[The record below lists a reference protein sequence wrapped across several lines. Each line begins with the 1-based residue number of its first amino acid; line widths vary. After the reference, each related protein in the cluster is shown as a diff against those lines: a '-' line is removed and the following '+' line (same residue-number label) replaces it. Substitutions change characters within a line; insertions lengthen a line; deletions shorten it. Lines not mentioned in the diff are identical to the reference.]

1 MDKKTH
7 QTTREDFER
16 IFHPQRLAIVGVS
29 TENAARGFGTGML
42 TALKA
47 MGFEGNIFP
56 VNPKGGNF
64 AGLNIYKQVED
75 IPEKIDFA
83 IITVA
88 AKAVPEVLEACR
100 KKGAAGAEI
109 LSAGFSELA
118 TEQGRA
124 LEDNCVLIFFMIRN
138 FK

>member
-7 QTTREDFER
+7 QTTEEDFER
-16 IFHPQRLAIVGVS
+16 IFHPQRVAIVGVS
-29 TENAARGFGTGML
+29 AEDGGRGFGIGML
-42 TALKA
+42 NALNA
-47 MGFEGNIFP
+47 MGFEGEIFP

-64 AGLNIYKQVED
+64 AGLTIYKQVEY
-75 IPEKIDFA
+75 IPGKIDFA
-83 IITVA
+83 IIAVA
-88 AKAVPEVLEACR
+88 AKAVPEALEACR

-124 LEDNCVLIFFMIRN
+124 LEDKVREIAA
-138 FK
+138 K